1 MSGESSET
9 GRGLSR
15 IEGFSDA
22 VFSVAITLL
31 VLDLKVPDLD
41 DVSAPALWQAL
52 LRSWPAYV
60 ALLASFIQVL
70 IMWVNHHGIMRHMRG
85 VDPSFTFAN
94 GFLLLLVILVPFPT
108 ALVSAY
114 LTTPAANV
122 ACAVYA
128 GTYVLI
134 NIAYNLLWYAAT
146 RGRRLLRP
154 HVDEAA
160 VRRIRNRY
168 LAGFPAYLCAVG
180 LAFVRPWMSLAL
192 CAGLYVLWLRMGA
205 VHHEA
210 ITRTTPS

>member
-1 MSGESSET
+1 MSGQSSET

-15 IEGFSDA
+15 IEALSDA

-31 VLDLKVPDLD
+31 VLDLKVPRLD
-41 DVSAPALWQAL
+41 HVSASALWQAL

-70 IMWVNHHGIMRHMRG
+70 IMWVNHHGILRHMSG
-85 VDPSFTFAN
+85 SDPSFTFAN
-94 GFLLLLVILVPFPT
+94 GFLLLLVMLVPFPT
-108 ALVSAY
+108 ALVSAF

-154 HVDEAA
+154 QPH
-160 VRRIRNRY
+160 RRAHARERKHRARRRGGRAP
-168 LAGFPAYLCAVG
+168 AGSPAWFSRLRGATG
-180 LAFVRPWMSLAL
+180 RPSLS
-192 CAGLYVLWLRMGA
+192 W
-205 VHHEA
+205 
-210 ITRTTPS
+210 